1 MKVTAMFYNVRFF
14 SFAIILC
21 LANRALLADEGAKTT
36 GQSPAKLSTNIKVE
50 MDYLLYLP
58 QDYEKQDAWPLLLF
72 LHGAGERG
80 TDLNLVKVHGPPMLI
95 EEGKQFPFIVVSPQC
110 PKEKWWQPNE
120 LLALI
125 DDVAKTHKVDQDR
138 IYVTGL
144 SMGGFGTWAL
154 AAYAPHR
161 LAAIAPIC
169 GGGET
174 YRTRLYPHLPT
185 WVFHGGKDGAVPI
198 ARSQAMVDAL
208 KKAGGDVQFTIYPE
222 AGHNSWTETY
232 NNPKLYEWFLSQKR
246 QH

>member
-1 MKVTAMFYNVRFF
+1 MFCNFRFF

-21 LANRALLADEGAKTT
+21 LASHALLADEGAKTT
-36 GQSPAKLSTNIKVE
+36 GQSAAKLSTNIKVE

-80 TDLNLVKVHGPPMLI
+80 TDLNLVKVHGPPMLV

-125 DDVAKTHKVDQDR
+125 DDVAKSHKVDQDR

-232 NNPKLYEWFLSQKR
+232 NNPKLYEWFLAQKR
-246 QH
+246 RH